1 MGSYLLVTNPFSGRG
16 LREKQIAYVVELFS
30 ARGSVVDV
38 VRTRGPGDAQRSVKA
53 SRRHHTAIVV
63 AGGDGTIN
71 EVVNGLGGERLPIGI
86 VPRGT
91 ANVLAQDLGIPKRL
105 RRAIEVIL
113 RGKELPLDVA
123 MAGGRRFMLMASAG
137 YDAQVVAE
145 VHRKRGR
152 RWFGYQSYLLPMLKV
167 LLRGRFPVIR
177 VEMNGRSF
185 ECRHVV
191 VANVGSYGGPFRPA
205 PKAIYNDGQLDV
217 VMYFRR
223 GRFSALRYGCLALSG
238 SSYAR
243 EGDVIRVRAENVG
256 LSSAD
261 EVPYQLDGDPVGNL
275 PCRIRIIRDGAY
287 FLVP

>member
-16 LREKQIAYVVELFS
+16 LEEKQIVKVVEAFL
-30 ARGSVVDV
+30 ARGSSVEVM
-38 VRTRGPGDAQRSVKA
+38 RTRGPGDAQRSVKA
-53 SRRHHTAIVV
+53 SRRHYTAIVV

-91 ANVLAQDLGIPKRL
+91 ANVLAYELGIPKRL
-105 RRAIEVIL
+105 RRAVEVIL
-113 RGKELPLDVA
+113 GGKELPLDVA

-137 YDAQVVAE
+137 YDAQLVVEA
-145 VHRKRGR
+145 HRKRR
-152 RWFGYQSYLLPMLKV
+152 RRFGYLSYILPMLKV
-167 LLRGRFPVIR
+167 WLRGCYPVIK
-177 VEMNGRSF
+177 VEMDGRSF

-205 PKAIYNDGQLDV
+205 PNAIYNDGQLDV

-223 GRFSALRYGCLALSG
+223 GRISLLRYCLLALSA
-238 SSYAR
+238 SAYAR
-243 EGDVIRVRAENVG
+243 DGDIIRVRAENVR

-261 EVPYQLDGDPVGNL
+261 EVPYQLDGDPIGSL